1 MIGTYISA
9 VLVCAASLLV
19 GRSLLAVLGR
29 ETWSWLEP
37 AIGLAALFT
46 VAGFFARVPGHAT
59 TAGIFVLLL
68 LILALLVLRRPYR
81 AGEAWGSGLP
91 VVLLVLALL
100 AIPFAINGR
109 FGLIG
114 VGFNNDL
121 GLHLQWAEWLRNGLG
136 PAPDTG
142 YPLGPHG
149 LSTTVAALPGIGLDQ
164 AFMGLVIAIPTLTG
178 LTALAALGD
187 LPGGRRTLAAALVA
201 LTYLAASYF
210 AQSAF
215 KETAEALFVLAFAI
229 ALPSAWPIPADWP
242 GRIRT
247 LGPLA
252 VLAAGIVF
260 SYSFAGLAW
269 PLAAIAIFGLTIPE
283 IRRELR
289 PRRLWRIIAR
299 PGVLVVLIVVLAGV
313 VVLGLA
319 GPFGFGKS
327 FAEVQGAN
335 TFGPVNPAEVLGFW
349 TSGNYRLDVAGG
361 AHLPWLTSAIAALA
375 LFAGLAWWLKRRDYA
390 VPAALGGGLLIY
402 LATLTPLSGDY
413 VRAKALMII
422 APLVMLIAVRA
433 LFSSPPAEWR
443 VPRGAWTALA
453 AVFAAGAAFSSLL
466 VLRDT
471 PVGPPGH
478 GEELRAFA
486 SRVDGKSV
494 LYAGQDRF
502 AQWEMRGANVHI
514 PLIEFGDDL
523 VTERPTKPF
532 DLGDA
537 YSPIDF
543 DSFAPGSL
551 NNFDYVVTT
560 RAAFQSKAPPN
571 FRPVQQTPDYTLWQR
586 GGPTPR
592 KRTTLLEG
600 GAPAEPLDCTA
611 PENQLIISLPGSAT
625 LFPAPVVGP
634 KESWDNGSKLG
645 LGENTSQTL
654 DLPAGSWNLSLQY
667 FSPVPARL
675 SAPAAHLDQRLPAA
689 LDGQRPNQLS
699 LFNDGQYWPAG
710 SIHLGEAQR
719 LRFNFEVDEPNTLQR
734 LTGYDGKAF
743 VGELTAR
750 PAGAPERRVALK
762 DACGSWVDFYSGG
775 RQP

>member
-19 GRSLLAVLGR
+19 GRSLLAAVGR

-37 AIGLAALFT
+37 AVGLAALFT
-46 VAGFFARVPGHAT
+46 VAGFFARVPGHAA
-59 TAGIFVLLL
+59 TAGIFILVLLL
-68 LILALLVLRRPYR
+68 AALLGVRREYRLVGALR
-81 AGEAWGSGLP
+81 SGLP
-91 VVLLVLALL
+91 VVFLVLALL
-100 AIPFAINGR
+100 AIPFAVNAR

-136 PAPDTG
+136 PAPDRG

-164 AFMGLVIAIPTLTG
+164 AFMGLVIAIPVLTG
-178 LTALAALGD
+178 LTALAVLSD

-201 LTYLAASYF
+201 VPYLAASYF

-229 ALPSAWPIPADWP
+229 ALPAAWPVPPDWP
-242 GRIRT
+242 GRLRT

-269 PLAAIAIFGLTIPE
+269 PLAAIVLFGLTIPE
-283 IRRELR
+283 IRQELR
-289 PRRLWRIIAR
+289 PRRLWRTVSR
-299 PGVLVVLIVVLAGV
+299 PAILVGGVIVLAGV

-335 TFGPVNPAEVLGFW
+335 TFGPVDPAEALGFW
-349 TSGNYRLDVAGG
+349 TSGNYRLDTAGG

-375 LFAGLAWWLKRRDYA
+375 LFAGLVWWLRRRDYA
-390 VPAALGGGLLIY
+390 VPAALAGGMLIY

-413 VRAKALMII
+413 VRAKALMIV
-422 APLVMLIAVRA
+422 APLLMLIIVRA
-433 LFSSPPAEWR
+433 LFSAPPAESR

-453 AVFAAGAAFSSLL
+453 VLFAAGAAFSSLL

-478 GEELRAFA
+478 GVQLRAFA

-502 AQWEMRGANVHI
+502 AQWELRGADVHFA
-514 PLIEFGDDL
+514 LIEFGDDL

-543 DSFAPGSL
+543 DSFTPGTL
-551 NNFDYVVTT
+551 DNFDYVVTT
-560 RAAFQSKAPPN
+560 RAAFQSKTPPN

-586 GGPTPR
+586 SGPTPR

-600 GAPAEPLDCTA
+600 GAPAAPLDCTA
-611 PENQLIISLPGSAT
+611 PENRLVVSLPGSAM

-634 KESWDNGSKLG
+634 KEDWDNGAKLS
-645 LGENTSQTL
+645 LGEKTSQSL
-654 DLPAGSWNLSLQY
+654 DLPAGRWNLSLQY

-675 SAPAAHLDQRLPAA
+675 IAPAAHLDQRLPAA

-710 SIHLGEAQR
+710 SIQLGEAQR
-719 LRFNFEVDEPNTLQR
+719 LRFTFGVNEPNTLQR
-734 LTGYDGKAF
+734 LTGYDGKGFA
-743 VGELTAR
+743 GELAAR
-750 PAGAPERRVALK
+750 PAGTPERRVALRG
-762 DACGSWVDFYSGG
+762 ACGSWVDFYSGG